1 MDKVG
6 FVGWSL
12 SIIMIFV
19 SIKLGEHNS
28 FFNKLIDIFV
38 ITMWVFW
45 GSYDIWND
53 CTAFELKNWKI
64 YRRGGSLNEIVKRR
78 SCCKGY

>member
-45 GSYDIWND
+45 GVMIFGMI
-53 CTAFELKNWKI
+53 APKKKKKI
-64 YRRGGSLNEIVKRR
+64 GKSIEGGDH
-78 SCCKGY
+78 

>member
-19 SIKLGEHNS
+19 SIKLGEHYS
-28 FFNKLIDIFV
+28 FFNELLSIFV
-38 ITMWVFW
+38 ITMWLFW
-45 GSYDIWND
+45 GVMIFGMVAPLLS
-53 CTAFELKNWKI
+53 
-64 YRRGGSLNEIVKRR
+64 
-78 SCCKGY
+78 

>member
-12 SIIMIFV
+12 LIIMIFV

-28 FFNKLIDIFV
+28 FFDKLIDIFV

-45 GSYDIWND
+45 GVMIFGMIAPLLS
-53 CTAFELKNWKI
+53 
-64 YRRGGSLNEIVKRR
+64 
-78 SCCKGY
+78 

>member
-45 GSYDIWND
+45 GVMIFGMIAPLLS
-53 CTAFELKNWKI
+53 
-64 YRRGGSLNEIVKRR
+64 
-78 SCCKGY
+78 